1 MQPLS
6 TAARTYFEQP
16 RHGGALDTAAPDVVT
31 ARVDEPV
38 SGAILQLQLKVDAT
52 GLIIAA
58 RFKAYGCGW
67 LIACGAWLTE
77 WLQGR
82 TLAEAAR
89 FRHHDLV
96 ETLAV
101 PPEKLYC
108 AVLAETALQAAL
120 RADAAKPTASAA
132 IQSDQCQSSSS
143 GDSYDHHSH

>member
-1 MQPLS
+1 MHPLS

-38 SGAILQLQLKVDAT
+38 SGAILQVQLKVDAT

-77 WLQGR
+77 WLQCR

-120 RADAAKPTASAA
+120 RANAAKPTAPAA